1 MAEKEFT
8 SRENEGL
15 FRLVILLNGSLRV
28 VVDRLEELA
37 TLKVLNAEYLREL
50 KRLTSK
56 IEKEI
61 ATE

>member
-1 MAEKEFT
+1 MAENEFT
-8 SRENEGL
+8 SRENEAL
-15 FRLVILLNGSLRV
+15 YRLVILLNGSLRV

-37 TLKVLNAEYLREL
+37 TLKVLSTEYLREL

-61 ATE
+61 V